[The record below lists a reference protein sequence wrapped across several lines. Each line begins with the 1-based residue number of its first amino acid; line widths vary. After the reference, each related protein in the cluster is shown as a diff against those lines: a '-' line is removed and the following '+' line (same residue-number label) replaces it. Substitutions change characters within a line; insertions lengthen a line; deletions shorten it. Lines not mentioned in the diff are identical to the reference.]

1 MNGGLPARCVVGY
14 NGDRPSRD
22 ALRLAAA
29 MARTSGAELEIVLV
43 LRADSPHQQVYPPV
57 GDIGPVVRQQARTWL
72 EDAERLVPE
81 GVVAR
86 THLREDDSA
95 AAGLARTAG
104 ELGAQLIVVGAGTG
118 AGRFSAGPVV
128 DALLHSSPVPVALA
142 PRRYPG
148 DVPLTRLSVAVG
160 TRPGAHQVIREAV
173 RAVEHSELELE
184 LELISFLEGGAADP
198 GTAEQVRRRVEE
210 HLGAAADE
218 AGRTRPV
225 TVRVASGRTLKK
237 AAQDVDW
244 APGGLLLIG
253 SSRLAQGRQI
263 FLGTTAAR
271 LLKHIPVPMVVVPR
285 PAPDADQAQTE
296 KEAAS

>member
-1 MNGGLPARCVVGY
+1 MNGGLPGRYVVGY
-14 NGDRPSRD
+14 NGDRPSKD
-22 ALRLAAA
+22 ALRLAAG
-29 MARTSGAELEIVLV
+29 MARAFGAELEIVLV
-43 LRADSPHQQVYPPV
+43 LRADSPYQQVYPPV

-72 EDAERLVPE
+72 REAEQLVPE
-81 GVVAR
+81 GLVAR

-95 AAGLARTAG
+95 AAGLARAAG
-104 ELGAQLIVVGAGTG
+104 ELGAQLIVVGAGAG
-118 AGRFSAGPVV
+118 AARFSVGPVV

-148 DVPLTRLSVAVG
+148 DVPLARLSVAVG

-173 RAVEHSELELE
+173 RAVEHSGLE
-184 LELISFLEGGAADP
+184 LELISFLEGEAADP
-198 GTAEQVRRRVEE
+198 GTAEQVHRRVEE
-210 HLGAAADE
+210 HLEAAADE
-218 AGRTRPV
+218 AGRDRSV

-244 APGGLLLIG
+244 APGGLLFIG

-285 PAPDADQAQTE
+285 PDADQAQTE
-296 KEAAS
+296 KETAS

>member
-1 MNGGLPARCVVGY
+1 MTAAGVPRYVVGY
-14 NGDRPSRD
+14 SGDRRSRD
-22 ALRLAAA
+22 AVRLGTAL
-29 MARTSGAELEIVLV
+29 ARDLGAEIEIVLV
-43 LRADSPHQQVYPPV
+43 LRADDPYQQVYPPV
-57 GDIGPVVRQQARTWL
+57 GDISAVLRRQAHQWL
-72 EDAERLVPE
+72 REAAALVPE
-81 GVVAR
+81 GITAR
-86 THLREDDSA
+86 THVREARSVP
-95 AAGLARTAG
+95 AGLVEAAT
-104 ELGAQLIVVGAGTG
+104 ELGAAMIVVGAGTG
-118 AGRFSAGPVV
+118 GGRPTLGSVV
-128 DALLHSSPVPVALA
+128 NSLLHSSPVPVALA

-148 DVPLTRLSVAVG
+148 DEPLTRVYAAVG

-173 RAVEHSELELE
+173 RAVEHSDLE
-184 LELISFLEGGAADP
+184 LELISFLEGEAADP

-210 HLGAAADE
+210 HLEAAADE

-253 SSRLAQGRQI
+253 SSRLAQGRQT

-285 PAPDADQAQTE
+285 PDHTE
-296 KEAAS
+296 ENES